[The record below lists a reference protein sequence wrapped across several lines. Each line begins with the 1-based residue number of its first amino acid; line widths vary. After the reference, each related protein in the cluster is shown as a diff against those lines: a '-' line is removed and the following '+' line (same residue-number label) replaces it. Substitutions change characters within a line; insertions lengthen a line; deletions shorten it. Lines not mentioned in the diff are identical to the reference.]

1 MLAKLGFLEN
11 CVENTDRGGFPML
24 FVQTF
29 MEERKYFR
37 FFL

>member
-11 CVENTDRGGFPML
+11 CVENTAPML